1 MNMEATYLDA
11 KRNTS
16 TDVSLDSQGIFFK
29 KKKNFPTQMQSI
41 AELKV
46 THHLRYFE
54 ESTSRYKYKLV
65 VPANGIRRDFTTIHV
80 L

>member
-29 KKKNFPTQMQSI
+29 KKKKNPHPNAEHRRTEGHTSPT
-41 AELKV
+41 V
-46 THHLRYFE
+46 F
-54 ESTSRYKYKLV
+54 
-65 VPANGIRRDFTTIHV
+65 
-80 L
+80 